1 MNNQTTELAELHRIV
16 EVGQALQRLEQNSDY
31 QMVILDEVITRTL
44 LEDSENTTSM
54 DPDTR
59 RQAIEAVQAVS
70 YLKRRLRTI
79 ADDALDT
86 VYELNETGD
95 E

>member
-31 QMVILDEVITRTL
+31 QMVILDEVIARTL

-54 DPDTR
+54 DPDIR
-59 RQAIEAVQAVS
+59 QQAIEAVQAVS

>member
-59 RQAIEAVQAVS
+59 QQAIEAVQAVS